1 MILAF
6 NRLSYSFTTVES
18 LLWHSS
24 SSINKGLEGPAT
36 WTPAF
41 ITYYIRES
49 HHGLFISFR

>member
-36 WTPAF
+36 PAF

-49 HHGLFISFR
+49 RHGLFISFR